1 MSDSVSLAKKC
12 NIFRN
17 VEGQISITNLIF
29 FRKLC
34 QEFRI

>member
-1 MSDSVSLAKKC
+1 MSDSVSLVKKC

-17 VEGQISITNLIF
+17 VEGQISNTNIIF
-29 FRKLC
+29 FWKLC